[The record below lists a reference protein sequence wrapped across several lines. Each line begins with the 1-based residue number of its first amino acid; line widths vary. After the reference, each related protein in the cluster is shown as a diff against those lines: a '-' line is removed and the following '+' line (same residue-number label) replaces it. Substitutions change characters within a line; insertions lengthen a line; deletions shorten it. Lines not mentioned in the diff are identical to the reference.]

1 MSKLSTLKEQNPN
14 FNIGLIDAFSIL
26 FEKPKYVELAFN
38 LHKHN
43 FNKQMKSDWYS
54 NRRYANDL
62 ISNGFK
68 KEYIDKISDT
78 TLVAIHNLLDDV
90 SDTVLENVNKFIE
103 LNERGL
109 IENKDVTSYKSLEE
123 LQGAL
128 SVAELKLMSKDLE
141 KFVIKLYDENDW
153 LIVKPLTY
161 ESSCKYGAGTKWCT
175 AATSEE
181 YQYHNYTRRGILT
194 YAMNRKTGVKV
205 AAFKNLDSD
214 HQRETSFWNAIDER
228 LDSSECG
235 LPLHILDI
243 IITDFRSC
251 IKSNYDLGTD
261 EIKEMNDERLNG
273 KEKHNLSYSL
283 RELADRYNLTV
294 SEQPVEEA
302 VPTEIEIHNMSGG
315 EYVMSQSPL
324 IASDYAISINN
335 TVTTTVCDFGTQTI
349 IE

>member
-1 MSKLSTLKEQNPN
+1 MSKLNTLKTQNPDLD
-14 FNIGLIDAFSIL
+14 ISLIDAL
-26 FEKPKYVELAFN
+26 GLVYKTKYVEMYLNIYKTKKSKEDNNNEDDMTSFQIEMIDMGFN
-38 LHKHN
+38 EKYVIDLSKKLSHIQQH
-43 FNKQMKSDWYS
+43 FVSE
-54 NRRYANDL
+54 L
-62 ISNGFK
+62 ISGINYRDIRSF
-68 KEYIDKISDT
+68 
-78 TLVAIHNLLDDV
+78 
-90 SDTVLENVNKFIE
+90 NKFIE

-109 IENKDVTSYKSLEE
+109 IDNKDVTSYKSMEDV
-123 LQGAL
+123 L
-128 SVAELKLMSKDLE
+128 SQISIAELKLIDKELE
-141 KFVIKLYDENDW
+141 KLVLKLHEDEEW
-153 LIVKPLTY
+153 LIIKPLTY

-294 SEQPVEEA
+294 AEQPVEEA
-302 VPTEIEIHNMSGG
+302 VPSIEY
-315 EYVMSQSPL
+315 EL
-324 IASDYAISINN
+324 
-335 TVTTTVCDFGTQTI
+335 TTFGA
-349 IE
+349 